1 MGACVGELGRRQR
14 WGFSE
19 WGWGPAAQQ
28 VPESE
33 NFVHTHLFLS
43 FHTHILI
50 VYIKINLIIY
60 LQKRVQLA

>member
-1 MGACVGELGRRQR
+1 MPGGGGGSLCQGTGQEAAMGIH
-14 WGFSE
+14 E
-19 WGWGPAAQQ
+19 WRWGPAAQQ

-50 VYIKINLIIY
+50 VYIKIN
-60 LQKRVQLA
+60 